1 MEDSKGSLLEVLP
14 PEGVCPRLLLKER
27 LEAQVRRE
35 LAKGLVVE
43 EAECEEAQEANLRA
57 AKPAEQQSEAET
69 SRSAEQPCPTGH
81 AEVPVAGNKSRR
93 VVEDEPGEAAAS
105 AAHGGG
111 IGELCDRTSPR
122 FGSAR
127 LTASK
132 RTETLSTTSTTAS
145 EAPQP
150 RRRLRRQVED
160 EEEPE
165 STSAK
170 DSQETRDQ
178 LSDADELSAGE
189 ADEPLDA
196 EEIDEAQ
203 IARRERQ
210 QRRWEEK
217 ELGPEF
223 AMSILSKEEFL
234 RFKAQT
240 ASKPPPPEPKEA
252 LWSRGDE
259 DLSDVYVR
267 LCPNKPR
274 KAGFFGARLSG
285 RPALL
290 ERR

>member
-1 MEDSKGSLLEVLP
+1 
-14 PEGVCPRLLLKER
+14 
-27 LEAQVRRE
+27 
-35 LAKGLVVE
+35 
-43 EAECEEAQEANLRA
+43 
-57 AKPAEQQSEAET
+57 
-69 SRSAEQPCPTGH
+69 
-81 AEVPVAGNKSRR
+81 
-93 VVEDEPGEAAAS
+93 
-105 AAHGGG
+105 
-111 IGELCDRTSPR
+111 
-122 FGSAR
+122 
-127 LTASK
+127 

-259 DLSDVYVR
+259 DLSDVFVR

-285 RPALL
+285 RPPPAGALCVRQAGRRQQVPERDGVAQL
-290 ERR
+290 EAPASDSHHGVMVTCTWLWKTGVGHFL